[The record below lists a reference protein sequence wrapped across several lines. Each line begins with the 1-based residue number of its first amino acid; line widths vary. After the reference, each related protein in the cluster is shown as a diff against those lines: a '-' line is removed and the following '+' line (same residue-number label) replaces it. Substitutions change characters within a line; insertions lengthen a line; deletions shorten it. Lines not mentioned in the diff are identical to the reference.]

1 MSIKDIL
8 NRNKNAGNKG
18 NKPTPVK
25 DFIHQQAN
33 NPIKDAS
40 PVIKD
45 FIKNRQHNEVKH
57 TPLKDAISSVKDNE
71 VKHTPWGTPLKDA
84 MTSIKDNEHTPL
96 KDIADNI
103 SKNVH
108 MPHLP
113 RNNDLT
119 IKDTAHN
126 IADTVKT
133 NISDTFNSI
142 KSRFNAKDHA
152 HLDAIKDNITEVVN
166 NVKHIPNIDAAS
178 FIDKVKTGIDN
189 KIDDIKL
196 GFPVSDHHI
205 LDNIKTQ
212 VTSTVNNIKNNGLG
226 NIRNNISNT
235 IETVKDDIHDF
246 FDDKNINLD
255 TIKDTADNIKS
266 NIGEHLSDFMQGDH
280 PVIDN
285 IESEVMNIIN
295 NIKNSIG
302 GISGSGIVINTLL
315 SSLNG
320 VKQLI
325 MHSPTEITSAITM
338 VSNLIHKLNNFNVL
352 GGGKASLIIDFID
365 MFLNNITKL
374 LSLGGSAVNIIDDII
389 SVLEE
394 ILPNKSEPPSVPA
407 VPEQPSMSDVV
418 IHQQDEVNTSDMASI
433 DDDQL
438 VSHESTVSI
447 SDNTNKDD
455 LCSNID
461 QLSDH
466 GFVIEHVD
474 TFNVYIHDKDH
485 SDN

>member
-1 MSIKDIL
+1 
-8 NRNKNAGNKG
+8 
-18 NKPTPVK
+18 
-25 DFIHQQAN
+25 
-33 NPIKDAS
+33 
-40 PVIKD
+40 
-45 FIKNRQHNEVKH
+45 
-57 TPLKDAISSVKDNE
+57 
-71 VKHTPWGTPLKDA
+71 

-96 KDIADNI
+96 KD
-103 SKNVH
+103 
-108 MPHLP
+108 
-113 RNNDLT
+113 
-119 IKDTAHN
+119 

-266 NIGEHLSDFMQGDH
+266 NIGENLSDFMQGDH

-418 IHQQDEVNTSDMASI
+418 IHQQDEINTSDMASI